1 MPIGEL
7 VAGAA
12 LGLTLQVLHEAIKK
26 AKGRSMTTK
35 FILDRLDATI
45 YRITP
50 LVIKSISSPKEYK
63 SRVEELETSL
73 RWMVDVDVQVNQWL
87 DIKKLTTKMSEM
99 NTKLE
104 QSLANQQIVIV
115 SRPIKAYHKVVIKL
129 QQADRQGKIKKARV
143 RNLNQGLICTFD
155 GVQEQEPKIVR
166 SDS

>member
-26 AKGRSMTTK
+26 AKELRRRNLLKK
-35 FILDRLDATI
+35 FR
-45 YRITP
+45 
-50 LVIKSISSPKEYK
+50 YK